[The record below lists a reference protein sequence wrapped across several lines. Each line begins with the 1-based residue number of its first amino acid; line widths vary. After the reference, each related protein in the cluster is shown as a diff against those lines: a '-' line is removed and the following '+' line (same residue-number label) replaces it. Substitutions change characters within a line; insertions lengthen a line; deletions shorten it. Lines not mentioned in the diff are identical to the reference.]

1 MGSVEGPLKKPQ
13 INGRSQTAVISFVVD
28 VSSELKAH
36 PLNLCVFVSVCV
48 FLYTYSTMRVS
59 NEPKVCPISMY
70 AFEIFSYYFTYS
82 NLHVPSR
89 LKACPISM
97 YRALGHIIPAAGLR
111 AIHVYDSIQAFGT
124 PETFLRGNRAHTS

>member
-1 MGSVEGPLKKPQ
+1 
-13 INGRSQTAVISFVVD
+13 
-28 VSSELKAH
+28 
-36 PLNLCVFVSVCV
+36 
-48 FLYTYSTMRVS
+48 MRVL

-111 AIHVYDSIQAFGT
+111 AIHVLDYDSIQAFGT